1 VNFLLIKINLFTL
14 VLIRLYIEIVNL
26 LKDIVYRNIKYF
38 PLSRRDKSSLVKST
52 VLPKKESSLRYYYF
66 LARI

>member
-1 VNFLLIKINLFTL
+1 MNFLLIKINLFTL

-26 LKDIVYRNIKYF
+26 LKDIVYRNIKCF

-52 VLPKKESSLRYYYF
+52 VSPKKESSLRRCHF

>member
-1 VNFLLIKINLFTL
+1 MNFLLIKINPFTL

-38 PLSRRDKSSLVKST
+38 PLSKRNKFSLVKST
-52 VLPKKESSLRYYYF
+52 VLPKKESSLKYYYF
-66 LARI
+66 LAKI